1 MRVLLINPPS
11 GLYIRE
17 DRCQVPV
24 EGLSATAVRPPLDLA
39 YLAAVAREKGAIAT
53 IRDYPAAGADW
64 DAYARDLAD
73 IKPSVLVVSVT
84 TPTLAG
90 DMDAVARA
98 KAAGVALTIAK
109 GAHFLTEAA
118 KVLADNPAL
127 DIAIV
132 GEYEESFADIITGM
146 PLPEI
151 AGIAW
156 RENGAV
162 RVNPMR
168 GFIADLNALPFPARD
183 LLDNDLY
190 RRPDTGER
198 QTTIQ
203 TNRGCPSNC
212 IYCLA
217 APVSGR
223 QLRLRSPE
231 NIVAEL
237 RECVEQ
243 HGIRNFFFRAD
254 TFTINKPWVM
264 AVCSAIAGSGLDIA
278 WVCNSRVDTLDEA
291 RLNMMKKA
299 GCWLVS
305 LGIEA
310 GTEAGLQQIRK
321 GTTLAQARAA
331 VQLCRRIGIKTFCFY
346 MVGLPWDDEAS
357 IAATA
362 AFARELDSDF
372 AEFHIA
378 VPFPG
383 TDLLDIVQREQLWQP
398 GADGKYDHAH
408 PAIRTRHLSAARV
421 EQLRRRALLRF
432 YLRPRYIVRTLRHAG
447 PAQFSNY
454 VKFGCATLKRL
465 LLPD

>member
-1 MRVLLINPPS
+1 MRILLINPPS

-39 YLAAVAREKGAIAT
+39 YLAAVAREKGAFPT
-53 IRDYPAAGADW
+53 IRDYPAAGLGW
-64 DAYARDLAD
+64 DDYARDLAE
-73 IKPSVLVVSVT
+73 IRPSLVVVSVT

-98 KAAGVALTIAK
+98 KQAGVSLTVAK
-109 GAHFLTEAA
+109 GAHFLTEAEA
-118 KVLADNPAL
+118 VLQKFSAL

-132 GEYEESFADIITGM
+132 GEYEETFADIITGM

-151 AGIAW
+151 AGIVW
-156 RENGAV
+156 RDGAKV
-162 RVNPMR
+162 RKNAAR

-190 RRPDTGER
+190 CRPDTGER

-203 TNRGCPSNC
+203 TNRGCPSQC

-231 NIVAEL
+231 NIVAEM

-243 HGIRNFFFRAD
+243 HNIRNFFFRAD
-254 TFTINKPWVM
+254 TFTINKPWVLE
-264 AVCSAIAGSGLDIA
+264 VCAAIAGSGLDVA

-291 RLNMMKKA
+291 RLHAMKKA

-305 LGIEA
+305 LGVEV
-310 GTEAGLQQIRK
+310 GTEAGLKEIRK

-331 VQLCRRIGIKTFCFY
+331 VRLCRQLGIKTFCFY
-346 MVGLPWDDEAS
+346 MVGLPWDDTAS

-383 TDLLDIVQREQLWQP
+383 TDLYDIVQREQLWIP
-398 GADGKYDHAH
+398 GADGTYDHAH
-408 PAIRTRHLSAARV
+408 PAIRTRYLPAETV
-421 EQLRRRALLRF
+421 EKLRRRALLRF
-432 YLRPRYIVRTLRHAG
+432 YLRPQYVFRTLRQAG
-447 PAQFSNY
+447 PGQFANY
-454 VKFGCATLKRL
+454 LKFGLATLKRL
-465 LLPD
+465 LLG

>member
-1 MRVLLINPPS
+1 MRALLINPPS

-24 EGLSATAVRPPLDLA
+24 AGLSATAVRPPLDLA
-39 YLAAVAREKGAIAT
+39 YLAAVARKHGANPV
-53 IRDYPAAGADW
+53 IRDYPAAGQGWED
-64 DAYARDLAD
+64 YARDLAEL
-73 IKPSVLVVSVT
+73 KPALLAVSVT

-90 DMDAVARA
+90 DMEAVARA
-98 KAAGVALTIAK
+98 KQAGVALTVAK
-109 GAHFLTEAA
+109 GAHFLTEAERVMA
-118 KVLADNPAL
+118 AHAAL
-127 DIAIV
+127 DIAII
-132 GEYEESFADIITGM
+132 GEYEETFAEIVAGR
-146 PLPEI
+146 PLAEI

-156 RENGAV
+156 RDSGTV
-162 RVNPMR
+162 RRNPAR
-168 GFIADLNALPFPARD
+168 GFISDLNALPFPARD

-198 QTTIQ
+198 QTTVQ

-212 IYCLA
+212 VYCLA
-217 APVSGR
+217 GPVSGR
-223 QLRLRSPE
+223 QLRLRTPE

-237 RECVEQ
+237 RECVER

-254 TFTINKPWVM
+254 TFTINKPWVLE
-264 AVCSAIAGSGLDIA
+264 VCRAIAAAGLEVD
-278 WVCNSRVDTLDEA
+278 WVCNSRVDTLDEE
-291 RLNMMKKA
+291 RLTAMKEA

-310 GTEAGLQQIRK
+310 GTEEGLRQIRK
-321 GTTLAQARAA
+321 GATLDQARTA
-331 VQLCRRIGIKTFCFY
+331 VRLCRRLGIKTFCFY

-372 AEFHIA
+372 AEFHLA

-383 TDLLDIVQREQLWQP
+383 TDLYRIVEEEGLWEK

-408 PAIRTRHLSAARV
+408 PAIRTRHLSAARA
-421 EQLRRRALLRF
+421 EQLCRRALLRF
-432 YLRPRYIVRTLRHAG
+432 YLRPGYIIRTLRQAG
-447 PAQFSNY
+447 PAQFANY
-454 VKFGCATLKRL
+454 LKFGLAMLKRL
-465 LLPD
+465 LLG